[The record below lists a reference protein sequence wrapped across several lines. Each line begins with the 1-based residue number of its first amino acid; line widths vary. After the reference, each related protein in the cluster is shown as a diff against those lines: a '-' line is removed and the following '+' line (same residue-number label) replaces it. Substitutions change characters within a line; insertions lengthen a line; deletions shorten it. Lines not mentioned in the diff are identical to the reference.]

1 MKGTELISILILL
14 MIILL
19 MIKKS
24 ENYFKNWQKILIGG
38 GLSFFTIFELTGLGI
53 SPDLFGDEAFNF
65 YNSWTIAHYGVD
77 AHLLHN
83 AIYSISAGGQSVLYE
98 WLCYPFM
105 KLGGGKFSGLSVP
118 NGNFD
123 SYKYRFTCIF
133 SL

>member
-1 MKGTELISILILL
+1 MKWTELISILVLL
-14 MIILL
+14 IIILW

-24 ENYFKNWQKILIGG
+24 DSYFKTWQKLLIGG

-53 SPDLFGDEAFNF
+53 SPGLFGDEAFNF

-83 AIYSISAGGQSVLYE
+83 AVYSISAGGQSVLYE
-98 WLCYPFM
+98 WLCYSFM
-105 KLGGGKFSGLSVP
+105 KLGGKFSGLSVF

-123 SYKYRFTCIF
+123 SYKYRLTCTF